1 MTLSLIGWII
11 VLSYIVLLSF
21 TIFFGIWIIW
31 KSLKPK
37 SRVLLYYGFSLIVIG
52 CMVISA
58 SLIDLFTI
66 YITGTNM
73 DNGLFAILSLMW
85 LPPLSF
91 FIILYASTLLTPTLK
106 WKIFSAYVIMG
117 IIFWVFL
124 FSNPLQWVEVYYLTV
139 PSQETLQLTLKI
151 VSPLTLIIGVWVV
164 IMFLI
169 IFGFAY
175 KGLNAKAEIRK
186 KYLYL
191 TIGNL
196 IFIIHLVL
204 NGFVR
209 FYQTVSFI
217 GIFSIPFVYM
227 GLHPKKLSKPKRK
240 IVSEAEKKFVSFIT
254 GKREK
259 SERLVEEFSK
269 DAKLEKDLL
278 VFMSYATKD
287 ADLFKIQ
294 EISNKLTNTP
304 EVKDV
309 LYWQEDLDDNI
320 FEYMNDNLGKCHV
333 FVLFCSTNALESVP
347 VKKEWTAA
355 DAMGKPIIPVFYDTD
370 HIPPLLRSRLG
381 IEYDFYDIDSNIRAL
396 KNIIF
401 KKYRGLIE

>member
-91 FIILYASTLLTPTLK
+91 FIILYASTLLAPTLK
-106 WKIFSAYVIMG
+106 WKIFSVYVIMG

-175 KGLNAKAEIRK
+175 KGLNTKAEIRK

-381 IEYDFYDIDSNIRAL
+381 IEYDFYDMDSNIRAL

>member
-1 MTLSLIGWII
+1 M
-11 VLSYIVLLSF
+11 
-21 TIFFGIWIIW
+21 IW

-37 SRVLLYYGFSLIVIG
+37 SRVLLYYGISLLVIG

-73 DNGLFAILSLMW
+73 DKGLFAILSLMW
-85 LPPLSF
+85 LPHLSV

-106 WKIFSAYVIMG
+106 WKIFTAYMIMG
-117 IIFWVFL
+117 VIFWVFL
-124 FSNPLQWVEVYYLTV
+124 FSNPLQWVEVYHLTV
-139 PSQETLQLTLKI
+139 PGRETLQLTLKFI
-151 VSPLTLIIGVWVV
+151 SPLTLIIGVWVV
-164 IMFLI
+164 VMFLI
-169 IFGFAY
+169 IFSFAY
-175 KGLNAKAEIRK
+175 KGLNAIGEIRK

-191 TIGNL
+191 AIGNL
-196 IFIIHLVL
+196 IFIVHLVL
-204 NGFVR
+204 NGFVMY
-209 FYQTVSFI
+209 YQTVSFI

-227 GLHPKKLSKPKRK
+227 GLHPKKPSKPKRK
-240 IVSEAEKKFVSFIT
+240 IVSEAEKKFVSFVT
-254 GKREK
+254 GKHEN
-259 SERLVEEFSK
+259 ERLVEDFPK
-269 DAKLEKDLL
+269 DLKLEKDLL

-294 EISNKLTNTP
+294 EISNKLTETP

-320 FEYMNDNLGKCHV
+320 FEYMNDNLAKCHV
-333 FVLFCSTNALESVP
+333 FVLFCSINALDSVP

-355 DAMGKPIIPVFYDTD
+355 DAMGKPIIPVFYDTE

-381 IEYDFYDIDSNIRAL
+381 LEYDFYDMNGNIQAL

-401 KKYRGLIE
+401 KKYRRLID